1 VVAGRQLDEID
12 VDGNAARELSAF
24 RSLCQLVNRVP
35 IDQRPAF
42 LLDLAQR
49 LHIDPGDAATL
60 TADQNPHILMDQIS
74 QRARQLD
81 AMISATKVDAADPRS
96 AGADHDHLVRSIA
109 QR

>member
-1 VVAGRQLDEID
+1 MSSR
-12 VDGNAARELSAF
+12 AF

-60 TADQNPHILMDQIS
+60 TAEQNPHILMDQIT

-81 AMISATKVDAADPRS
+81 AMISHATQVGAAETPVTRC
-96 AGADHDHLVRSIA
+96 RP
-109 QR
+109 